1 MIEPVQQSAEI
12 INDVKPS
19 VPKIEGQ
26 RGLGGYS
33 QIQNTGSNN
42 VASSNNAVSMF
53 LQIGCPIGAPSIQI
67 SDNIPSKMK
76 IFTNH

>member
-26 RGLGGYS
+26 RGLGGHF

-42 VASSNNAVSMF
+42 VASNNVVSMF

-67 SDNIPSKMK
+67 SDSIPSKMK